1 MDAASFHIG
10 TIFDLFKQRIIPM
23 MNRIAPMLAAA
34 LLAAGCGGNA
44 PDSAPASTDFDAEA
58 QRIARDSIII
68 DTHVDVPYRLENQPQ
83 DVSRATESG
92 DFDYPRAVAGGL
104 NAPFMSIYTPASLE
118 VEGRSREVA
127 DKLIDSVEDIVA
139 NAPDKFAIATS
150 VANVREHFDAGLM
163 SLPLGMENGSP
174 IDGDLENLRHFFD
187 RGIRYVS
194 LSHGS
199 TNHLSD
205 SSYDENRQW
214 NGISEFGKEVIVE
227 MNRLGIIIDV
237 SHVSD
242 DAFWQIIEL
251 TEVPVIASHSSAR
264 HFTPGW
270 ERNISDE
277 MIVALAETGGV
288 VHINFGSSFISEEAR
303 AYGEA
308 MWEAGRAYQIEHP
321 DLDESFLYRE
331 FPQKYAE
338 EHGPL
343 PYATL
348 DDVLDHF
355 DHVVDLVGIDHV
367 GIGSD
372 YDGVGD
378 SLPVGLKDVSAYPNL
393 VAGLLRRGYSEEDV
407 RKILGENLLRVWT
420 RVEAYAATTSSKT

>member
-1 MDAASFHIG
+1 M
-10 TIFDLFKQRIIPM
+10 TKK
-23 MNRIAPMLAAA
+23 IAPVLATA
-34 LLAAGCGGNA
+34 LLITGCGSEA
-44 PDSAPASTDFDAEA
+44 PESAATPLDYDAEA
-58 QRIARDSIII
+58 QRIARESIII
-68 DTHVDVPYRLENQPQ
+68 DTHVDVPYRLENRPE
-83 DVSRATESG
+83 DVSQATESG

-118 VEGRSREVA
+118 AEGRSKEVA
-127 DKLIDSVEDIVA
+127 DKLIDAVEAIVA
-139 NAPDKFAIATS
+139 NAPDKFAIAMS
-150 VANVREHFDAGLM
+150 VADVREQFDQGLM

-174 IDGDLENLRHFFD
+174 IEGDIENLRHFYD

-214 NGISEFGKEVIVE
+214 QGISEFGKEVIVE

-242 DAFWQIIEL
+242 DAFWQIIDV
-251 TEVPVIASHSSAR
+251 TEAPVIASHSSAR

-277 MIVALAETGGV
+277 MIVAVADTGGV
-288 VHINFGSSFISEEAR
+288 VHINFGSSFINQESR

-308 MWEAGRAYQIEHP
+308 MWAAGRAYQIEHP
-321 DLDESFLYRE
+321 DLDDSFLFRE
-331 FPQKYAE
+331 YPKMYAA
-338 EHGPL
+338 EHGPF
-343 PYATL
+343 PYASL

-378 SLPVGLKDVSAYPNL
+378 TLPVGLKDVSAYPNL
-393 VAGLLRRGYSEEDV
+393 VAGLLKRGYSEEDV
-407 RKILGENLLRVWT
+407 RKILGENLLRAWT